1 MTRCTEM
8 QTWPA
13 FTYPPAT
20 TALAASSMSAS
31 GSTTTGQEEPSS
43 RDSFLIPASCVMRSP
58 VAVDPVKEILRTRGS
73 VTSASPRVRPGPVT
87 TDSTPSGS
95 PASVKHRARASA
107 VSGVVLAGLSTTPLP
122 AASAGASLCMTSSA
136 G

>member
-1 MTRCTEM
+1 M
-8 QTWPA
+8 
-13 FTYPPAT
+13 
-20 TALAASSMSAS
+20 
-31 GSTTTGQEEPSS
+31 
-43 RDSFLIPASCVMRSP
+43 
-58 VAVDPVKEILRTRGS
+58 AVDPVNETLRTRGS
-73 VTSASPRVRPGPVT
+73 VTRASPSTPPGPVT

-107 VSGVVLAGLSTTPLP
+107 VSGVVLAGLSTTALP